1 MDLTLNRVFT
11 RLFGE
16 KAPEFIDALGKQVKP
31 VHLKKGDVLYCQ
43 GEPGTGMHILVA
55 GRLQVRVAAEI
66 GGPERV
72 VAQLG
77 PGEVVGEIA
86 LFTGRGRAATL
97 VAMRD
102 SALGFLT
109 REDCESVMVRHP
121 AAQLHL
127 SNYIIERLLDAQR
140 HTHADRNPVRTL
152 AVVPLDDG
160 FDPRAFCGRLQ
171 VALLRFGSVA
181 LLDAPTM
188 TARFPNGLTDCGTG
202 ATALGCYLDNTEES
216 HDYLILQS
224 DIGLSDWSKKCVA
237 YADVIVF
244 VASVGA
250 PEQPAADLAQ
260 EALRAAGEPNPALEL
275 VLVHPAA
282 TAVPKNTQRW
292 LGAIPGARPLHI
304 TWEGDEGFD
313 RLARFYSGNAV
324 ALVLGGGGAL
334 GFAHIGVLR
343 TLRESGIPIDAVG
356 GTSIGSIVAGGIAM
370 GWSDTRMLDEFKAA
384 FVDDHPTDDYTV
396 PVMSLVQGRKMSVSL
411 KSRFGDTQIEDLWIP
426 FFAVSSSLS
435 HNREYI
441 HRHGPLWRALRASA
455 SLPGIFP
462 PVIEG
467 ADLLVDGGILNNLP
481 VDVMRDAV
489 RGHVIA
495 VDLSADQD
503 VSYEQKQ
510 LPTAWEYIK
519 SRIRSK
525 EAGQDVPTLHRVILQ
540 STMLGSRRE
549 VQAARRL
556 ADLFLNPPTAEFDL
570 LDWQR
575 FHTICEV
582 GYRYAKTRVTAWVEE
597 HPELI
602 NRSTILEARR
612 RQPL

>member
-1 MDLTLNRVFT
+1 MDVILNRVFT

-16 KAPEFIDALGKQVKP
+16 KAPEFIDALGKRIKP
-31 VHLKKGDVLYCQ
+31 VHLKKGGVLYRQ

-102 SALGFLT
+102 SALGFLP
-109 REDCESVMVRHP
+109 REDFESVMLRHP

-140 HTHADRNPVRTL
+140 HTNVNRNPVRTL
-152 AVVPLDDG
+152 AVVPLDGG
-160 FDPRAFCGRLQ
+160 FELRAFCGRLQ

-181 LLDAPTM
+181 LLDASTM
-188 TARFPNGLTDCGTG
+188 KARFPDCLTGSGAGT
-202 ATALGCYLDNTEES
+202 TELECYLDNAEQS
-216 HDYLILQS
+216 HDYLVLQT
-224 DIGLSDWSKKCVA
+224 DVGLSDWLKKCVA

-244 VASVGA
+244 VASAGA
-250 PEQPAADLAQ
+250 PEQPAVELAQ
-260 EALRAAGEPNPALEL
+260 EAVRAAGEPSPVLEL
-275 VLVHPAA
+275 VLVHPTA
-282 TAVPKNTQRW
+282 TEVPENTQRW
-292 LGAIPGARPLHI
+292 LGAIPGARHLHI

-324 ALVLGGGGAL
+324 ALVLGGGGAR

-343 TLRESGIPIDAVG
+343 TLREAGIPIDAVG
-356 GTSIGSIVAGGIAM
+356 GTSIGSIVAGGIAI
-370 GWSDTRMLDEFKAA
+370 GWNDTRMLDVFKAA

-396 PVMSLVQGRKMSVSL
+396 PVMSLVQGRKMSESL
-411 KSRFGDTQIEDLWIP
+411 KARFGDTQIEDLWIP

-441 HRHGPLWRALRASA
+441 HRHGALWRALRASA

-481 VDVMRDAV
+481 VDVMRDSV

-495 VDLSADQD
+495 VDLSTDKD

-519 SRIRSK
+519 SRIQTR
-525 EAGQDVPTLHRVILQ
+525 EVGQDVPTLHRVILQ

-570 LDWQR
+570 LDWKR
-575 FHTICEV
+575 FHTISEA
-582 GYRYAKTRVTAWVEE
+582 GYRYARTRVTAWVEE
-597 HPELI
+597 HPELV

-612 RQPL
+612 RQTL

>member
-1 MDLTLNRVFT
+1 MTLIRNRVFK
-11 RLFGE
+11 RLFGQE
-16 KAPEFIDALGKQVKP
+16 ASKLIDALGQKIKP
-31 VHLKKGDVLYCQ
+31 VHLNKGDVLYRQ
-43 GEPGTGMHILVA
+43 GESGTGMHILVA

-77 PGEVVGEIA
+77 PGEIVGEIA
-86 LFTGRGRAATL
+86 LFTGRGRAATI

-109 REDCESVMVRHP
+109 RQDFESVMVRHP

-127 SNYIIERLLDAQR
+127 SKYIIERLLDAQR
-140 HTHADRNPVRTL
+140 HSTTGKNPVRTF
-152 AVVPLDDG
+152 AIVPLDSG
-160 FDPRAFCGRLQ
+160 FELSAFCSRLQ

-181 LLDAPTM
+181 LLDAPMM
-188 TARFPNGLTDCGTG
+188 TSIFPNCFTTSGDGPTGLE
-202 ATALGCYLDNTEES
+202 CYLDNAEES
-216 HDYLILQS
+216 HDYLVLQT
-224 DIGLSDWSKKCVA
+224 DVGLSGWLKKCVA

-244 VASVGA
+244 VVSADI
-250 PEQPAADLAQ
+250 PEHFAAEMMQDT
-260 EALRAAGEPNPALEL
+260 LRAAGEPSPVLEL
-275 VLVHPAA
+275 VLVHPTS
-282 TAVPKNTQRW
+282 TAVPENTKRW
-292 LGAIPGARPLHI
+292 LEAIPGARHLHI
-304 TWEGDEGFD
+304 SWEGDEGFD

-324 ALVLGGGGAL
+324 ALVLGGGGAR

-343 TLRESGIPIDAVG
+343 TLREAGIPIDAVG
-356 GTSIGSIVAGGIAM
+356 GTSIGSIVAGGIAI
-370 GWSDTRMLDEFKAA
+370 GWNDIRMLEVFKAA

-396 PVMSLVQGRKMSVSL
+396 PVISLVQGRKMSESL
-411 KSRFGDTQIEDLWIP
+411 KVRFGETQIEDLWIP

-441 HRHGPLWRALRASA
+441 HSQGALWRALRASA

-462 PVIEG
+462 PLIEG
-467 ADLLVDGGILNNLP
+467 AELLVDGGLLNNLP

-495 VDLSADQD
+495 VDLSTDQD
-503 VSYEQKQ
+503 VNYEEKK

-519 SRIRSK
+519 SRIQSR
-525 EAGQDVPTLHRVILQ
+525 EIGQDVPTLHRVMLQ
-540 STMLGSRRE
+540 SIMVASRRE
-549 VQAARRL
+549 VQTARRL
-556 ADLFLNPPTAEFDL
+556 ADLFLNPPTAGFDL
-570 LDWQR
+570 LDWQK
-575 FHTICEV
+575 FHTICEA
-582 GYRYAKTRVTAWVEE
+582 GYQYARPLVNAWVEE

-602 NRSTILEARR
+602 NRGTILESRR